1 MPEALAQRMRCGQRF
16 ELGDRLAVAPAR
28 ELRLYPRRERG
39 EPLLLEP
46 RTLGGGQTGRRPDR
60 PAPTPLQAGRL
71 IEKTNRPSGWVRFG
85 RAPLV
90 QLLQVRVMMPVQV
103 PGPAQHGISPSTQ
116 IPCATTQSDSTQSL
130 LPPVVG

>member
-60 PAPTPLQAGRL
+60 PAPDPAT
-71 IEKTNRPSGWVRFG
+71 G
-85 RAPLV
+85 RATD
-90 QLLQVRVMMPVQV
+90 RE
-103 PGPAQHGISPSTQ
+103 
-116 IPCATTQSDSTQSL
+116 DE
-130 LPPVVG
+130 PPVGLGAIRPGAASSAAAGEGDDAGASSRTRTARDQSEHTNPVCNDAV